1 MIAKEKY
8 LEAIKIVED
17 YREQLRIANVVRSKR
32 LKEEQLKR
40 EEECGEHYYIQN
52 GKWQS
57 GMRCQDCGKT
67 IDQFITH
74 NGLNKNSIDI
84 KEEVSKNYEKRNNT
98 IKDRQKQRLNKQ
110 GVKHRPRFNFI
121 SQNCYRPKKEKRCVN

>member
-1 MIAKEKY
+1 MFANVKMYGKLRINKNKIMIAKEKY

-67 IDQFITH
+67 ID
-74 NGLNKNSIDI
+74 
-84 KEEVSKNYEKRNNT
+84 
-98 IKDRQKQRLNKQ
+98 
-110 GVKHRPRFNFI
+110 
-121 SQNCYRPKKEKRCVN
+121 